1 MPAASTPAHDK
12 VAIITGAGSGVG
24 RAVALAFLKDGYRTV
39 LAGRRADALEETIA
53 LSGVASERALA
64 VPTDVTDKASV
75 QALFAKTTAA
85 FGRVDVLFNNAG
97 VNAPGGI
104 MLEDLSLEDW
114 QKVVDTNL
122 TGPFLCT
129 QEAFKA
135 MRDQVPQGGR
145 IINNGSISAHAPR
158 PNSVAYTATKHAIT
172 GLTKTASLDGRKY
185 GIAVGQ
191 VDIGNALTEMARKM
205 TTGVPQADGSIK
217 VEAVMDVDNVAT
229 TVLHMASL
237 PPEANVLF
245 VTVMATT
252 APFVGRG

>member
-1 MPAASTPAHDK
+1 MAGHNK

-24 RAVALAFLKDGYRTV
+24 RAVAIAFLKDGYRTV

-53 LSGVASERALA
+53 LAGASSDRALA

-75 QALFAKTTAA
+75 ANLFAKTTGT

-129 QEAFKA
+129 QEAFRAMKA
-135 MRDQVPQGGR
+135 QSPMGGR

-158 PNSVAYTATKHAIT
+158 PNSIAYTATKHAIT
-172 GLTKTASLDGRKY
+172 GLTKSAALDGRKY
-185 GIAVGQ
+185 DIAVGQ

-205 TTGVPQADGSIK
+205 TTGVPQADGTNK

-245 VTVMATT
+245 VTVMATK

>member
-1 MPAASTPAHDK
+1 
-12 VAIITGAGSGVG
+12 
-24 RAVALAFLKDGYRTV
+24 
-39 LAGRRADALEETIA
+39 
-53 LSGVASERALA
+53 
-64 VPTDVTDKASV
+64 TDVTDKASV
-75 QALFAKTTAA
+75 QALFGKTREA

-185 GIAVGQ
+185 NIAVGQ